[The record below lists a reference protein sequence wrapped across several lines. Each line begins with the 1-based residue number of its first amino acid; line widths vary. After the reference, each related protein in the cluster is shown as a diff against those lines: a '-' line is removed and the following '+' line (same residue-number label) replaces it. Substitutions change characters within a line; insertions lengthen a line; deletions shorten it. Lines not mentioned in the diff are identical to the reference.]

1 MGQRGSRR
9 RARATILAVAYALSV
24 AVLAGV
30 GFLVFASSP
39 SVLRGIAIAA
49 ALGGAGTMLMVR
61 HQLLV
66 ERAAYGE
73 QRARLAREYS
83 RLTNV
88 RVVENAE
95 FIDTVHRRLDQIE
108 SEVATVIAAGDSY
121 STTDAPTVV
130 SLAVRAEAAS

>member
-30 GFLVFASSP
+30 GFLVFASDP
-39 SVLRGIAIAA
+39 RILRGLAVAA
-49 ALGGAGTMLMVR
+49 ALGGVATMLLVR
-61 HQLLV
+61 HQLLT
-66 ERAAYGE
+66 ERAEHGE
-73 QRARLAREYS
+73 QRARLAQEYS

-95 FIDTVHRRLDQIE
+95 VIETLHRRLERSNQKWLP
-108 SEVATVIAAGDSY
+108 SSPRATA
-121 STTDAPTVV
+121 TRPPTPPQ
-130 SLAVRAEAAS
+130 